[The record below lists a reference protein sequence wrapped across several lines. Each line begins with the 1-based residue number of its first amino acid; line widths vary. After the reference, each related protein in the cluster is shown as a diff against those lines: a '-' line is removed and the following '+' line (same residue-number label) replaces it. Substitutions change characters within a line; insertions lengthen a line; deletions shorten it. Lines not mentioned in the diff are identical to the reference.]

1 MIRSLLLAGSMAL
14 FPWSASAQQSRPGA
28 NCQRVEIQSMRITTC
43 IEPRTPPVTTL
54 RAAAST
60 AASPRCGDPF
70 LALCSLDAVP
80 PTMFAAVPLIRAAKE
95 RGVFR
100 DLDHC
105 EEIAGRDTVQLAGIV
120 GRQLANLIVGTCGE
134 CACRLAF

>member
-1 MIRSLLLAGSMAL
+1 MITSLLLAGSMAL
-14 FPWSASAQQSRPGA
+14 SPWSASVLQSRPGA

-43 IEPRTPPVTTL
+43 VGRRTPPVTTL

-60 AASPRCGDPF
+60 AASPRCGDIEMG
-70 LALCSLDAVP
+70 LCSLDAVP
-80 PTMFAAVPLIRAAKE
+80 ARMFAAVPLFRAAKE

-100 DLDHC
+100 DLGHC

-120 GRQLANLIVGTCGE
+120 GRHLANLVVGTCGE